1 MSRTTGNFIPVIGQR
16 PADVQTTF
24 PGFLQPETVAATIS
38 GTPNSSVAPG
48 SKRQL
53 VQFNQSKTKGGIGY
67 KLPMVHCVW
76 VTIPSGTQYKV
87 GGRFSIT
94 ILNSA
99 FGTAAEANMNVA
111 AKVAIAGGTGTV
123 VGLSGEDIN

>member
-16 PADVQTTF
+16 PTDVQTTF
-24 PGFLQPETVAATIS
+24 TGFLQPETVAATIA
-38 GTPNSSVAPG
+38 GTPNSSVAVG
-48 SKRQL
+48 SNPQL
-53 VQFNQSKTKGGIGY
+53 IQFNQSKTKGAIGY

-76 VTIPSGTQYKV
+76 VTVPPGTQYQV

-94 ILNSA
+94 VLNTA
-99 FGTAAEANMNVA
+99 FRVAAEVALNVA
-111 AKVAIAGGTGTV
+111 GVVAIANGTATV